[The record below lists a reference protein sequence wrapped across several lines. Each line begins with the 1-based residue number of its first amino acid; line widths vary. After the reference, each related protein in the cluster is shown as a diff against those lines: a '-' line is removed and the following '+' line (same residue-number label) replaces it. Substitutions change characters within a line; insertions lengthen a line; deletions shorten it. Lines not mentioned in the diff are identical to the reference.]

1 MSTPLKVSE
10 QVRVYLV
17 LPAPLAQVRAQ
28 ANAGDSHFVHV
39 ALNRFT
45 VDNKT
50 LPAELG
56 SNAP

>member
-1 MSTPLKVSE
+1 MGDVKISE

-17 LPAPLAQVRAQ
+17 LPVSLAEVRAR
-28 ANAGDSHFVHV
+28 ANAGNSHFAHV
-39 ALNRFT
+39 ALNCFT

-56 SNAP
+56 SDAP